1 MHGKLKNCSHYTQK
15 LKGVLVPPPGRPR
28 IIDATRLA
36 ELKKMELTRSE
47 QQRSFTT
54 SELKA
59 EITEAV
65 GRTLEARGKNPHGA
79 KTPCRPVLA
88 EIMANVASVVVAKP
102 GTQNQRR
109 MEVCKQALEQELLSN
124 SNPVEVAID
133 PRTALSMAV
142 IVKAV
147 LSKENGDAVP
157 DCILNSDATSILLED
172 ITEPIRVS
180 AESQK
185 LLKKEAKTPAATKEE
200 RQRRGTS
207 LLFTTSAAGRLIAT
221 VVMIKDNSFEK
232 FEIVT
237 V

>member
-1 MHGKLKNCSHYTQK
+1 MT
-15 LKGVLVPPPGRPR
+15 
-28 IIDATRLA
+28 
-36 ELKKMELTRSE
+36 
-47 QQRSFTT
+47 
-54 SELKA
+54 
-59 EITEAV
+59 
-65 GRTLEARGKNPHGA
+65 
-79 KTPCRPVLA
+79 
-88 EIMANVASVVVAKP
+88 
-102 GTQNQRR
+102 
-109 MEVCKQALEQELLSN
+109 
-124 SNPVEVAID
+124 
-133 PRTALSMAV
+133 V

-147 LSKENGDAVP
+147 LSKENGGAVP